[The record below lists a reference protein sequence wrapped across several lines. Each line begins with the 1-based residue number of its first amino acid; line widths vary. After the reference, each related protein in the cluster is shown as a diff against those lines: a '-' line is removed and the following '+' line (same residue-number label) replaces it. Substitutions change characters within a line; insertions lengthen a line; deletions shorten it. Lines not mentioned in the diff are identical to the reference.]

1 MPSWGEIAREIA
13 SVDPADLIATGASQ
27 FDIVRRRYLTTM
39 HGLTGRAT
47 ILYETKWTI
56 PSGGAGVPLDMLS
69 ITPNDVHGFMEAV
82 HGLTGSDLDLIIHS
96 PGGSGEAA
104 EAIVLYLRS
113 KFNHIRVFVPHMA
126 MSAATMLACAANQIV
141 MGKHSF
147 IGPIDP
153 QLQLQTALG
162 PRFVAAQAIIQQFE
176 MAKTGSADPATMRAW
191 LPMLSQYGPD
201 LLATCTNASELSKSL
216 VTEWLTEYMFKSDPS
231 GASKAAGIGI
241 WLADHAHFKTHG
253 RPISRKEARQR
264 GLNIFDLESDQPLQD
279 AVPLNPPRNSAHF
292 REHRRCEDHRKPR
305 RESVSSGGAGHDI
318 WRASVGH
325 ARTGTN
331 ATAYA
336 AQSVLTS
343 LGQWGSLCANH

>member
-1 MPSWGEIAREIA
+1 MPSWGEIAREIGE
-13 SVDPADLIATGASQ
+13 VNPTQTPGASP
-27 FDIVRRRYLTTM
+27 FDVVRRRYLTTM

-56 PSGGAGVPLDMLS
+56 PSGGAGAPLDMLS
-69 ITPNDVHGFMEAV
+69 ITQNDIHGFMEAV
-82 HGLTGSDLDLIIHS
+82 HGLTEPELDLILHS

-113 KFNHIRVFVPHMA
+113 KFSHIRVFVPHMA
-126 MSAATMLACAANQIV
+126 MSAATMLACAADQIV

-176 MAKTGSADPATMRAW
+176 MAKAGAADPAAVRAW
-191 LPMLSQYGPD
+191 IPMLSQYGPD

-216 VTEWLTEYMFKSDPS
+216 VTEWLTEYMFNGDPS
-231 GASKAAGIGI
+231 GVTKAAEIGG
-241 WLADHAHFKTHG
+241 WLADHSHFKTHG

-264 GLNIFDLESDQPLQD
+264 GLAILDLESDQALQD
-279 AVPLNPPRNSAHF
+279 AVLSLH
-292 REHRRCEDHRKPR
+292 H
-305 RESVSSGGAGHDI
+305 
-318 WRASVGH
+318 
-325 ARTGTN
+325 
-331 ATAYA
+331 ATAHTFTSTGAVKIIENHLGKAYLQV
-336 AQSVLTS
+336 AQSVMIGMPPQIMPFPMPTPPTS
-343 LGQWGSLCANH
+343 P